1 MKIFRIL
8 FLMATLAAGLTA
20 CQKDDDVKGMAGTWE
35 GLWSFDQDEPSYCE
49 RWEFK
54 KNGELYAYSLS
65 GDLYAKGSFH
75 MDGITFIMEYESEN
89 SGSNYSF
96 KGVYDETLQEIN
108 GTWGL
113 SPSYTNRGLFVM
125 TKQ

>member
-8 FLMATLAAGLTA
+8 FFMALLAAGLTA
-20 CQKDDDVKGMAGTWE
+20 CQKDDEFQSMAGTWE
-35 GLWSFDQDEPSYCE
+35 GVWGFDQDVPTYYE

-54 KNGELYAYSLS
+54 KNGDYSAYDYN
-65 GDLYAKGSFH
+65 GDIYAKGAFKLE
-75 MDGITFIMEYESEN
+75 GTTFTSDYTSEG
-89 SGSNYSF
+89 SGSKYRF
-96 KGVYDETLQEIN
+96 KGEYDESLHKII

-113 SPSYTNRGLFVM
+113 YPSYTNRGLFEM

>member
-1 MKIFRIL
+1 MVNFRR
-8 FLMATLAAGLTA
+8 GL
-20 CQKDDDVKGMAGTWE
+20 
-35 GLWSFDQDEPSYCE
+35 
-49 RWEFK
+49 
-54 KNGELYAYSLS
+54 N

-75 MDGITFIMEYESEN
+75 MDGTTFIMEYESEN
-89 SGSNYSF
+89 SGSKYSF
-96 KGVYDETLQEIN
+96 QGVYDESLQEIN